1 MPFFESNDMVNIH
14 YEDCGAGRP
23 LVFVHGWAMSGRVW
37 RFQQELAASSRFISM
52 DLRGHGQSNAPAHG
66 YALDDFATDV
76 VAMFARLDLTDAVL
90 VGWSMGVQVVL
101 QAFPVLRP
109 RLAGL
114 VLVAGTPKFIAD
126 AEYPHGLPPL
136 EVKGMGLRLK
146 RDFQRTMGAFF
157 RGMFAEGELDPEH
170 YQRIVH
176 EIVMGGRS
184 PEPEAARL
192 SLQTLANVDLR
203 PRLSQVD
210 RPVLLVHGS
219 MDNIC
224 LSAAS
229 CYMAEQLPSARLHIF
244 SGSGHAPFMTRP
256 LEFNGVI
263 RDFLRG
269 VYGGD

>member
-23 LVFVHGWAMSGRVW
+23 LVFVHGWAMSVRVW

-146 RDFQRTMGAFF
+146 RDFQRTMGAFLEACSPRESWIRNITRESF
-157 RGMFAEGELDPEH
+157 MKSLW
-170 YQRIVH
+170 
-176 EIVMGGRS
+176 GGV
-184 PEPEAARL
+184 
-192 SLQTLANVDLR
+192 LQSRRRQGFHCR
-203 PRLSQVD
+203 PWPTPIYD
-210 RPVLLVHGS
+210 RDCHGS
-219 MDNIC
+219 TVRYSLFMVAWTIYVC
-224 LSAAS
+224 LQPRATWRNSS
-229 CYMAEQLPSARLHIF
+229 LLPDCIYFQGVA
-244 SGSGHAPFMTRP
+244 TR
-256 LEFNGVI
+256 
-263 RDFLRG
+263 RS
-269 VYGGD
+269 